1 MALPRKRKE
10 IIPTI
15 NLKPEKI
22 LLARREQLLEDIK
35 YDGTYLPKS
44 LMHPE
49 LDRGFLDFVKED
61 LQTTVA
67 GSIIP
72 MIDLI
77 ITTQNWAQ
85 FTETWDIQ
93 DLNGNPTLPFITVV
107 RQPEVK
113 YGSNPA
119 IIYNIPNRKEYFY
132 AAVPSWN
139 GNIKGLDIYKIP
151 QPVPVDITYNV
162 KIMCKR
168 MRELNQFNKIV
179 LQKFASRQAYRVIN
193 GHYVPIILNNI
204 SDESAMEM
212 DKQKYY
218 LQNYEFVMLGFLV
231 DEEEFEVTPGI
242 TRSFLMLESQNRTRS
257 RRVRKLPASPKN
269 FPLAYGVGSTDTEVT
284 VSIPYTVNFTVD
296 TNVNVDSYSVYI
308 NGDYIG
314 DDVAVIQL
322 TLNDILKIEFTKINA
337 GQVSSISGSA
347 TLQ

>member
-1 MALPRKRKE
+1 MALPKKLVKK
-10 IIPTI
+10 IDLIPQKTGV
-15 NLKPEKI
+15 
-22 LLARREQLLEDIK
+22 ARREEMLEYIK
-35 YDGTYLPKS
+35 EHGTYLPKS
-44 LMHPE
+44 LLHAE
-49 LDRGFLDFVKED
+49 LDRGMLDFVKED
-61 LQTTVA
+61 LKTVVD
-67 GSIIP
+67 GKVIPSIDI
-72 MIDLI
+72 I
-77 ITTQNWAQ
+77 ITLQNWSL
-85 FTETWDIQ
+85 FTETWKFQ
-93 DLNGNPTLPFITVV
+93 DLDKNASPPFITTV

-113 YGSNPA
+113 PGTNPSVK
-119 IIYNIPNRKEYFY
+119 YNIPDRKEFFY
-132 AAVPSWN
+132 ARVPTWD
-139 GNIKGLDIYKIP
+139 GTRKGLDIYKSP

>member
-1 MALPRKRKE
+1 MALPKKLVKK
-10 IIPTI
+10 IDLIPQKTGV
-15 NLKPEKI
+15 
-22 LLARREQLLEDIK
+22 ARREEMLEYIK
-35 YDGTYLPKS
+35 EHGTYLPKS
-44 LMHPE
+44 LLHAE
-49 LDRGFLDFVKED
+49 LDRGMLDFVKED
-61 LQTTVA
+61 LKTVVD
-67 GSIIP
+67 GKVIP
-72 MIDLI
+72 AIDII
-77 ITTQNWAQ
+77 ITLQNWSL
-85 FTETWDIQ
+85 FTETWKFQ
-93 DLNGNPTLPFITVV
+93 DLDKNASPPFITTV

-113 YGSNPA
+113 PGTNPSVK
-119 IIYNIPNRKEYFY
+119 YNIPDRKEFFY
-132 AAVPSWN
+132 ARVPTWD
-139 GNIKGLDIYKIP
+139 GTRKGLDIYKIP

>member
-1 MALPRKRKE
+1 MALPKKLVKK
-10 IIPTI
+10 IDLIPQKTGV
-15 NLKPEKI
+15 
-22 LLARREQLLEDIK
+22 ARREEMLEYIK
-35 YDGTYLPKS
+35 EHGTYLPKS
-44 LMHPE
+44 LLHAE
-49 LDRGFLDFVKED
+49 LERGMLDFVKED
-61 LQTTVA
+61 LKTVVD
-67 GSIIP
+67 GKVIP
-72 MIDLI
+72 AIDII
-77 ITTQNWAQ
+77 ITLQNWSL
-85 FTETWDIQ
+85 FTETWKFQ
-93 DLNGNPTLPFITVV
+93 DLDKNASPPFITTV

-113 YGSNPA
+113 PGTNPSVK
-119 IIYNIPNRKEYFY
+119 YNIPDRKEFFY
-132 AAVPSWN
+132 ARVPTWD
-139 GNIKGLDIYKIP
+139 GTRKGLDIYKIP

>member
-1 MALPRKRKE
+1 MALPKKLVKK
-10 IIPTI
+10 IDLIPQKTGV
-15 NLKPEKI
+15 
-22 LLARREQLLEDIK
+22 ARREEMLEYIK
-35 YDGTYLPKS
+35 EHGTYLPKS
-44 LMHPE
+44 LLHAE
-49 LDRGFLDFVKED
+49 LDRGMLDFVKED
-61 LQTTVA
+61 LKTVVD
-67 GSIIP
+67 GKVIPSIDI
-72 MIDLI
+72 I
-77 ITTQNWAQ
+77 ITLQNWSL
-85 FTETWDIQ
+85 FTETWKFQ
-93 DLNGNPTLPFITVV
+93 DLDKNASPPFITTV

-113 YGSNPA
+113 PGTNPSVK
-119 IIYNIPNRKEYFY
+119 YNIPDRKEFFY
-132 AAVPSWN
+132 ARVPTWD
-139 GNIKGLDIYKIP
+139 GTRKGLDIYKIP

-347 TLQ
+347 TIQ

>member
-1 MALPRKRKE
+1 
-10 IIPTI
+10 
-15 NLKPEKI
+15 
-22 LLARREQLLEDIK
+22 
-35 YDGTYLPKS
+35 
-44 LMHPE
+44 
-49 LDRGFLDFVKED
+49 
-61 LQTTVA
+61 
-67 GSIIP
+67 
-72 MIDLI
+72 
-77 ITTQNWAQ
+77 
-85 FTETWDIQ
+85 
-93 DLNGNPTLPFITVV
+93 
-107 RQPEVK
+107 
-113 YGSNPA
+113 
-119 IIYNIPNRKEYFY
+119 
-132 AAVPSWN
+132 
-139 GNIKGLDIYKIP
+139 
-151 QPVPVDITYNV
+151 
-162 KIMCKR
+162 

>member
-1 MALPRKRKE
+1 MALPKKLVKK
-10 IIPTI
+10 IDLIPQKTGV
-15 NLKPEKI
+15 
-22 LLARREQLLEDIK
+22 ARREQMLEYIK
-35 YDGTYLPKS
+35 EHGTYLPKS
-44 LMHPE
+44 LLHAE
-49 LDRGFLDFVKED
+49 LDRGMLDFVKED
-61 LQTTVA
+61 LKTVVD
-67 GSIIP
+67 GKVIP
-72 MIDLI
+72 AIDII
-77 ITTQNWAQ
+77 ITLQNWSL
-85 FTETWDIQ
+85 FTETWKFQ
-93 DLNGNPTLPFITVV
+93 DLDKNATPPFITTV

-113 YGSNPA
+113 PGTNPSVK
-119 IIYNIPNRKEYFY
+119 YNIPDRREFFY
-132 AAVPSWN
+132 ARVPTWD
-139 GNIKGLDIYKIP
+139 GTRKGLDIYKIP

-204 SDESAMEM
+204 SDESVMEM

-242 TRSFLMLESQNRTRS
+242 TRSFLMIESQNRTRS
-257 RRVRKLPASPKN
+257 RRVKKLPTSPKN
-269 FPLAYGVGSTDTEVT
+269 FPLAYGVNSSDTEVT
-284 VSIPYTVNFTVD
+284 VSMPYTVDFTVD
-296 TNVNVDSYSVYI
+296 TNVNVDTYSVYI

-322 TLNDILKIEFTKINA
+322 TTNDILKIEFTKVNA
-337 GQVSSISGSA
+337 GQVASISGSA

>member
-1 MALPRKRKE
+1 MALPKKLVKK
-10 IIPTI
+10 IDLIPQKTGV
-15 NLKPEKI
+15 
-22 LLARREQLLEDIK
+22 ARREEMLEYIK
-35 YDGTYLPKS
+35 EHGTYLPKS
-44 LMHPE
+44 LLHAE
-49 LDRGFLDFVKED
+49 LDRGMLDFVKED
-61 LQTTVA
+61 LKTVVD
-67 GSIIP
+67 GKVIPSIDI
-72 MIDLI
+72 I
-77 ITTQNWAQ
+77 ITLQNWSL
-85 FTETWDIQ
+85 FTETWKFQ
-93 DLNGNPTLPFITVV
+93 DLDKNASPPFITTV

-113 YGSNPA
+113 PGTNPSVK
-119 IIYNIPNRKEYFY
+119 YNIPDRKEFFY
-132 AAVPSWN
+132 ARVPTWD
-139 GNIKGLDIYKIP
+139 GTRKGLDIYKIP

-218 LQNYEFVMLGFLV
+218 LQNSEFVMLGFLV

>member
-1 MALPRKRKE
+1 MALPKKHVKK
-10 IIPTI
+10 IDLIPQKTGV
-15 NLKPEKI
+15 
-22 LLARREQLLEDIK
+22 ARREEMLEYIK
-35 YDGTYLPKS
+35 EQGTYLPKS
-44 LMHPE
+44 LLHAE
-49 LDRGFLDFVKED
+49 LDRGMLDFVKED
-61 LQTTVA
+61 LKTVVD
-67 GSIIP
+67 GKVIP
-72 MIDLI
+72 AIDII
-77 ITTQNWAQ
+77 ITLQNWSL
-85 FTETWDIQ
+85 FTETWKFQ
-93 DLNGNPTLPFITVV
+93 DLDKNASPPFITTV

-113 YGSNPA
+113 PGTNPSVK
-119 IIYNIPNRKEYFY
+119 YNIPDRKEFFY
-132 AAVPSWN
+132 ARVPTCD
-139 GNIKGLDIYKIP
+139 GTRKGLDIYKIP